1 MQIYEKSALFASFLL
16 TLNMMKKILT
26 ILSVLALSA
35 VFSMKTEARDYR
47 ADAFGAKADGNTL
60 NTTILQAAI
69 DYISANGGGRLVL
82 SGGDFVSGTIYLKDN
97 VTLHIEKGAR
107 LLGSLNPWD
116 YVRDPD
122 AKWTSLIFAVKQK
135 NIGIT
140 GEGEINCRG
149 FLVATK
155 GVDYCHLGLIED
167 PLKLDRL
174 QEGKR
179 PENLHFYKCENIT
192 VTGITL
198 RDPASWNQQ
207 YDKCR
212 NILVDG
218 VKVDAKSYWN
228 NDGIDIVDCSDV
240 IIRNCDFDAADDVYC
255 FKSHSKDG
263 LSENILVENCRGRS
277 SANGIKFGTY
287 TLGKFKHFRFYNME
301 IVDTYRSAIT
311 IATVDGAQIE
321 DVVIDGLKS
330 LHTGNPIF
338 IRTGSR
344 RRQEQTPY
352 MKDIVIRNVYAE
364 VPFDKPD
371 AGYMYEGPVE
381 DLPRNVC
388 ASGIQGIPGIPIQN
402 LTLENI
408 EIVYPGKADA
418 NYAYRGCSKAD
429 LESIPELEKSY
440 PEFSNWKELP
450 AWGFY
455 IRHAEG
461 IVLNN
466 VKLTVADVDY
476 RPAIVADDV
485 NGLTLKGVQIIQAD
499 APKGKKQIVTNNVR
513 KFTNKKK

>member
-1 MQIYEKSALFASFLL
+1 
-16 TLNMMKKILT
+16 MKKILK
-26 ILSVLALSA
+26 LASLLALAMISFNA
-35 VFSMKTEARDYR
+35 GAKDYLATDFGAR
-47 ADAFGAKADGNTL
+47 ADGKTL
-60 NTTILQAAI
+60 NTASIQAAI
-69 DYISANGGGRLVL
+69 DFISANGGGRLIL
-82 SGGDFVSGTIYLKDN
+82 KGGDFVTGTIYIKSG
-97 VTLHIEKGAR
+97 VTLHIEEGSR

-122 AKWTSLIFAVKQK
+122 AKWTSMIFSIMQK

-140 GEGEINCRG
+140 GGGEINCRG

-155 GVDYCHLGLIED
+155 GVDYCHLGLIDD

-179 PENLHFYKCENIT
+179 PENIHFYKCENIT

-240 IIRNCDFDAADDVYC
+240 VIRNCDFDAADDVYC

-263 LSENILVENCRGRS
+263 VSENILVENCRGRS

-287 TLGKFKHFRFYNME
+287 TLGKFKHFRFRNMLIE
-301 IVDTYRSAIT
+301 DTYRSAIT

-321 DVVIDGLKS
+321 DVEIDGLRS
-330 LHTGNPIF
+330 IHTGNPIF

-344 RRQEQTPY
+344 RPGDNPY
-352 MKDIVIRNVYAE
+352 MKDIVIKNVYAE

-371 AGYMYEGPVE
+371 AGYSYEGPVE

-388 ASGIQGIPGIPIQN
+388 ASGIQGIPGMPIQN
-402 LTLENI
+402 ITLENI

-418 NYAYRGCSKAD
+418 NYAYRGSSKAE
-429 LESIPELEKSY
+429 LEAIPELEKSY

-461 IVLNN
+461 VTLKN
-466 VKLTVADVDY
+466 VKITVADVDY

-485 NGLTLKGVQIIQAD
+485 NGLNFKGVQIVQD
-499 APKGKKQIVTNNVR
+499 SAPKGKKQIVTNNV
-513 KFTNKKK
+513 KNFKNKK

>member
-1 MQIYEKSALFASFLL
+1 
-16 TLNMMKKILT
+16 MKKLLKIA
-26 ILSVLALSA
+26 SVLALALISVSA
-35 VFSMKTEARDYR
+35 GAKDYL
-47 ADAFGAKADGNTL
+47 ATDFGAKADGQTL
-60 NTTILQAAI
+60 NTASLQAAI

-82 SGGDFVSGTIYLKDN
+82 TGGDFVSGTIYLKSD
-97 VTLHIEKGAR
+97 VTLHIEEGSR

-122 AKWTSLIFAVKQK
+122 AQWTAFVFSIKQK
-135 NIGIT
+135 NIGIS
-140 GEGEINCRG
+140 GKGEINCRG

-155 GVDYCHLGLIED
+155 GVDYCHLGLIDD

-179 PENLHFYKCENIT
+179 PENLHFFRCDGIT
-192 VTGITL
+192 IKDITL
-198 RDPASWNQQ
+198 RNPASWNQQ

-263 LSENILVENCRGRS
+263 VSENILVENCRGRS

-287 TLGKFKHFRFYNME
+287 TLGKFKHFRFKNIY
-301 IVDTYRSAIT
+301 IYDTYRSAIT
-311 IATVDGAQIE
+311 IATVDGASIE
-321 DVVIDGLKS
+321 DVEIDGLKS
-330 LHTGNPIF
+330 IHTGNPIF

-344 RRQEQTPY
+344 RPGDNPY
-352 MKDIVIRNVYAE
+352 MKDIVIKNVYAE
-364 VPFDKPD
+364 VPFEKPD

-388 ASGIQGIPGIPIQN
+388 PSGIQGIPGMPIQN
-402 LTLENI
+402 ITLENI

-418 NYAYRGCSKAD
+418 NYAFRGSSKAE
-429 LESIPELEKSY
+429 LEAIPELEKSY

-461 IVLNN
+461 VNFKN
-466 VKLTVADVDY
+466 VKITVAGEDY

-485 NGLTLKGVQIIQAD
+485 NGLNFKGVQIFQD
-499 APKGKKQIVTNNVR
+499 NTPKGKKQIVTNNVKR
-513 KFTNKKK
+513 FKNKK

>member
-1 MQIYEKSALFASFLL
+1 MKIFKRIAL
-16 TLNMMKKILT
+16 I
-26 ILSVLALSA
+26 LALASA
-35 VFSMKTEARDYR
+35 SVMAGAKDYL
-47 ADAFGAKADGNTL
+47 ATDFGAKADGETL
-60 NTTILQAAI
+60 NTAILQAAI

-82 SGGDFVSGTIYLKDN
+82 KGGDFVSGTIYLKND
-97 VTLHIEKGAR
+97 VTLHIEEGAR

-122 AKWTSLIFAVKQK
+122 ANWTSFVFSIKQK
-135 NIGIT
+135 NVGIT
-140 GEGEINCRG
+140 GKGEINCRG

-155 GVDYCHLGLIED
+155 GVDYVHMGLIED

-174 QEGKR
+174 QESKR
-179 PENLHFYKCENIT
+179 PENLHFYKCDGIT
-192 VTGITL
+192 VKDITL

-287 TLGKFKHFRFYNME
+287 TLGKFKHFRFKNIY
-301 IVDTYRSAIT
+301 IYDTYRSAIT

-321 DVVIDGLKS
+321 DIEIDGVQS
-330 LHTGNPIF
+330 IHTGNPIF

-344 RRQEQTPY
+344 RPGDNPY
-352 MKDIVIRNVYAE
+352 MKNIVIKNVYAE

-388 ASGIQGIPGIPIQN
+388 PSGIQGIPGMPIQN
-402 LTLENI
+402 ITLENI
-408 EIVYPGKADA
+408 EIVYPGQADK
-418 NYAYRGCSKAD
+418 NYAYRGSSKAE
-429 LESIPELEKSY
+429 LEAIPELEKSY

-455 IRHAEG
+455 IRHAENL
-461 IVLNN
+461 VMKN
-466 VKLTVADVDY
+466 VKISVKDVDY
-476 RPAIVADDV
+476 RPGIVADDV
-485 NGLTLKGVQIIQAD
+485 KGLTLQGVQILQPD
-499 APKGKKQIVTNNVR
+499 APKGKKQIITNNVK
-513 KFTNKKK
+513 KFKNKK

>member
-1 MQIYEKSALFASFLL
+1 MKKLLKIAPVL
-16 TLNMMKKILT
+16 TLALISFSASAKDY
-26 ILSVLALSA
+26 LA
-35 VFSMKTEARDYR
+35 TD
-47 ADAFGAKADGNTL
+47 FGAKADGQTL
-60 NTTILQAAI
+60 NTASLQAAI

-82 SGGDFVSGTIYLKDN
+82 TGGDFVSGTIYLKSD
-97 VTLHIEKGAR
+97 VTLHIDEGSS

-116 YVRDPD
+116 YVRDPE
-122 AKWTSLIFAVKQK
+122 AKWTSFVFSIMQK
-135 NIGIT
+135 NIGIS
-140 GEGEINCRG
+140 GKGEINCRG
-149 FLVATK
+149 FQVATK
-155 GVDYCHLGLIED
+155 GVDYCHLGLIDD

-179 PENLHFYKCENIT
+179 PENLHFFKCDGIT
-192 VTGITL
+192 IKDITL
-198 RDPASWNQQ
+198 RNPASWNQQ
-207 YDKCR
+207 YNKCR

-263 LSENILVENCRGRS
+263 VSENILVENCRGRS

-287 TLGKFKHFRFYNME
+287 TLGKFKHFRFKNIY
-301 IVDTYRSAIT
+301 IYDTYRSAIT
-311 IATVDGAQIE
+311 IATVDGASIE
-321 DVVIDGLKS
+321 DVEIDGLKS
-330 LHTGNPIF
+330 IHTGNPIF

-344 RRQEQTPY
+344 RPGDNPY
-352 MKDIVIRNVYAE
+352 MKDIVIKNVYAE
-364 VPFDKPD
+364 VPFEKPD

-388 ASGIQGIPGIPIQN
+388 PSGIQGIPGMPIQN
-402 LTLENI
+402 ITLENI

-418 NYAYRGCSKAD
+418 NYAFRGSSKAE
-429 LESIPELEKSY
+429 LEAIPELEKSY

-461 IVLNN
+461 VNFKN
-466 VKLTVADVDY
+466 VKITVAGEDY

-485 NGLTLKGVQIIQAD
+485 NGLNFKGVQIFQD
-499 APKGKKQIVTNNVR
+499 NTPKGKKQIVTNNVKR
-513 KFTNKKK
+513 FKNKK